1 MDGELSSV
9 RSSWS
14 RPSHLFA
21 LARAQ
26 TFGQNPS
33 QVHPAPSAA
42 GYGEAVAGFDQ
53 WRALVSDEAGP
64 GERQATFRDVFSHAE
79 FRALYVAN
87 VLAWIGNYLAKVAVT
102 ALVFDKTESVALS
115 AATFALSYLPWL
127 VGGPFLAALAERHRY
142 RAVMV
147 ACDVAQMVLIG
158 TVALISM
165 PTAAIMVLLFLAS
178 LAAPPAQAAKSAAL
192 PQILPGDRL
201 VVGLSVNLTTG
212 QVAQVV
218 GYVAGG
224 ALSVLRPRLA
234 LLINAATFAASAV
247 IIRLGLHDRPS
258 AMTMA
263 HRSHLIR
270 ETGEGFAIIWASP
283 VLRAIQIL
291 VFTSMLFAIVP
302 EGLAAGWAGKLVDG
316 ESEREFVQGVI
327 MAANPVGQMVGA
339 LLIARLVRP
348 PVRRRLIRPFA
359 VLAPL
364 SLVPALL
371 HPNVAGI
378 VAMAAI
384 CGFAVAGMMPALN
397 ALFVQALPDGYRAR
411 AFGVMQAGVQIMQ
424 GLAILGTGLLASRF
438 DLSTV
443 VGLWSVA
450 GVLLIAVAAAR
461 WPSSEQFA
469 AATLAAV
476 ERNWADQGEAAAP
489 ARASAAPAP
498 KPGSPARAAHAPG
511 VGSAA

>member
-1 MDGELSSV
+1 
-9 RSSWS
+9 
-14 RPSHLFA
+14 
-21 LARAQ
+21 
-26 TFGQNPS
+26 
-33 QVHPAPSAA
+33 
-42 GYGEAVAGFDQ
+42 
-53 WRALVSDEAGP
+53 LVSDQAGP

-79 FRALYVAN
+79 FRALYAAN
-87 VLAWIGNYLAKVAVT
+87 VLTWIGNYLAKVAVT

-147 ACDVAQMVLIG
+147 SCDLVQMVLIAA
-158 TVALISM
+158 VALISM

-201 VVGLSVNLTTG
+201 VVGLSLNLTTG

-224 ALSVLRPRLA
+224 ALSVLSPRFA

-247 IIRLGLHDRPS
+247 ILRLGVRDRPS
-258 AMTMA
+258 AMTAA
-263 HRSHLIR
+263 HRSHLLR
-270 ETGEGFAIIWASP
+270 ETGEGFTIIWASP

-302 EGLAAGWAGKLVDG
+302 EGLAAGWAGKLVEAG
-316 ESEREFVQGVI
+316 SEREFAQGMI
-327 MAANPVGQMVGA
+327 MAANPIGQMLGA
-339 LLIARLVRP
+339 LLIARLLRP
-348 PVRRRLIRPFA
+348 AVRRKLIRPFA
-359 VLAPL
+359 ILAPL

-371 HPNVAGI
+371 GPPVAVI
-378 VAMAAI
+378 VAMAAL

-397 ALFVQALPDGYRAR
+397 GLFVQALPDGYRAR

-424 GLAILGTGLLASRF
+424 GLAVLGTGLLASRF
-438 DLSTV
+438 DLPTV
-443 VGLWSVA
+443 VGLWSLA
-450 GVLLIAVAAAR
+450 GVLLVAVAAAK
-461 WPSSEQFA
+461 WPRPQQFA
-469 AATLAAV
+469 AAITAA
-476 ERNWADQGEAAAP
+476 ADQSRAEQGDAPVP
-489 ARASAAPAP
+489 ARASAPP
-498 KPGSPARAAHAPG
+498 QPLSGSPARAAHARG